1 MLACLIARDVV
12 PKQSRIITS
21 LIVPYKKKVRLSP
34 VGRRKRY
41 TRIERGGREGKSN
54 MPIDINEDN
63 LKHGLLGLVIAIVE
77 IIRDALKHQALRRM
91 EGGSLNDE
99 EIERLGRA
107 LEEIDIALDQ
117 LKEEQGIAGTVKNVR
132 DGLDNLV
139 DDVLDQMVNPER

>member
-1 MLACLIARDVV
+1 
-12 PKQSRIITS
+12 
-21 LIVPYKKKVRLSP
+21 
-34 VGRRKRY
+34 
-41 TRIERGGREGKSN
+41 

-91 EGGSLNDE
+91 EGGSLSDE

-117 LKEEQGIAGTVKNVR
+117 MKEEQGITETVKNVR
-132 DGLDNLV
+132 DGLDDLV
-139 DDVLDQMVNPER
+139 DDVLDQMVNPERRAKEESKKERG

>member
-1 MLACLIARDVV
+1 
-12 PKQSRIITS
+12 
-21 LIVPYKKKVRLSP
+21 
-34 VGRRKRY
+34 
-41 TRIERGGREGKSN
+41 

-107 LEEIDIALDQ
+107 LEEIDIAIDQ
-117 LKEEQGIAGTVKNVR
+117 LKEEQGITETVENVR

-139 DDVLDQMVNPER
+139 DDVLDQIVNPERWAKEQSKTERG